1 MPNNDDDVLGLTDTT
16 DVADLIPADVFAAQ
30 VLDALYAE
38 RKFEGLIAG
47 VNVDLTAKAGS
58 VVQVPF
64 MGRRTAQGPISP
76 GGTLTANDSTFG
88 TYPITVQKFGDYD
101 RVQNEV
107 FEDQDVFDVN
117 DFTTNMGKAL
127 AERID
132 NEVYDAL
139 EAATP
144 GSTETLAAAGVLT
157 DLYDQIV
164 ELKAKMEKLNVKPSH
179 VIIGPDQNAQFLK
192 DTSEGIKLQSITVR
206 DGQVVAVAGLPVI
219 NSSLA
224 NANTATAGAVQ
235 AIIIDRSR
243 AVGEAWGRR
252 PSMTVDRTTE
262 APSDITRLVAWLRY
276 GTDVMDTN
284 AIGHVKNP

>member
-1 MPNNDDDVLGLTDTT
+1 MPNDEQTLGLTDTT
-16 DVADLIPADVFAAQ
+16 DVATLIPADVFSAQ

-38 RKFEGLIAG
+38 RKFEGLLAG
-47 VNVDLTAKAGS
+47 VQVDLTAKAGN

-64 MGRRTAQGPISP
+64 IGARTAQGPIAP
-76 GGTLTANDSTFG
+76 GGALTATDSSFG
-88 TYPITVQKFGDYD
+88 TYPITLDKYGDYD

-107 FEDQDVFDVN
+107 FEDQDAFDVN
-117 DFTTNMGKAL
+117 AFTTNMGKGL

-132 NEVYDAL
+132 QEVYDVL
-139 EAATP
+139 EAATA

-164 ELKAKMEKLNVKPSH
+164 ELKAKMEKLKVKPSH

-192 DTSEGIKLQSITVR
+192 DTSEGVKLLQIQVR
-206 DGQVVAVAGLPVI
+206 DGLVVAVAGLPVVM
-219 NSSLA
+219 SPLA

-235 AIIIDRSR
+235 AIIIDKSR

-252 PSMTVDRTTE
+252 PNMTVDRTTE
-262 APSDITRLVAWLRY
+262 APSDITRLIAWLRY
-276 GTDVMDTN
+276 GTDVMDLT